1 MEAEVALALSPN
13 LHSADTAFGK
23 ALEITAEFPIG
34 ATDIFKLGVS
44 ENARTLGL
52 KTLIGGNLGSGDETG
67 LGS

>member
-1 MEAEVALALSPN
+1 VEAEVALALSPN

-52 KTLIGGNLGSGDETG
+52 KSADWG
-67 LGS
+67 